1 MSYIKACNKCGAR
14 ISIRQMA
21 QGQWVAF
28 DVSSD
33 EPHECGVAGRKS
45 PRTIVKKKK
54 ASNVA
59 SINQTLDDMHIVDRL
74 GEIHELKFIPEEWLD
89 LTPLNL
95 KKLFNVLIAQK
106 RKAQIQ
112 YEDRNGDITSRVL
125 YPVSLIQ
132 GYAGKQ
138 SKSKTLKVVGYC
150 KLREDYRTFLLD
162 SIDEIQAQNKIPK
175 SFLDKFNSL
184 SQQER
189 NEIIEGSNFYGSNTR
204 MVGSGEV
211 FDAQPNPN
219 IDIVKNRSENKPK
232 PKPTDKPK
240 TKPIPKKVIKP
251 EVNINYGSTDDD
263 NGLGTFFKSIIW
275 IIIFFSAL
283 LFLGA

>member
-14 ISIRQMA
+14 ISMRQMS

-28 DVSSD
+28 DVGSD

-45 PRTIVKKKK
+45 PRTTVKKKK
-54 ASNVA
+54 ASKVA

-74 GEIHELKFIPEEWLD
+74 GEVHDLSLIPKEWLD

-95 KKLFNVLIAQK
+95 KKLFNVLIDDK

-175 SFLDKFNSL
+175 SFLDMFNSL
-184 SQQER
+184 SQLEK

-204 MVGSGEV
+204 VSGSRKV
-211 FDAQPNPN
+211 FDAKPSPN
-219 IDIVKNRSENKPK
+219 IDIVKTSPKSKPK
-232 PKPTDKPK
+232 PKPKPK
-240 TKPIPKKVIKP
+240 KTTEKLVEPIRNAEYYNNKSQNEDGRTLFWWGVGI
-251 EVNINYGSTDDD
+251 
-263 NGLGTFFKSIIW
+263 LFFIW
-275 IIIFFSAL
+275 IVS
-283 LFLGA
+283 G